1 MSNYTE
7 WNEFI
12 QESKDKRRNVYEKQ
26 NIEDKLIKKGC
37 QVTEYNYATGITII
51 VHPEHGKMFFYPRT
65 NTLKLFKYK
74 ETIKKKGK
82 KWIIDNINW
91 FFINTTIYGIIIIV
105 YYFVYYINP
114 FNTIV
119 GSHIFS

>member
-1 MSNYTE
+1 MSDYIE

-12 QESKDKRRNVYEKQ
+12 QESKDKRRNVYKKQ
-26 NIEDKLIKKGC
+26 NIEDRLIKKGC
-37 QVTEYNYATGITII
+37 QVTEYNHATGITII

-82 KWIIDNINW
+82 KWIIDNILNK
-91 FFINTTIYGIIIIV
+91 
-105 YYFVYYINP
+105 
-114 FNTIV
+114 
-119 GSHIFS
+119 